1 MTDPRPEDLER
12 ALRQAL
18 RPVEPPAGFDARVM
32 QATDA
37 SRSVREHRLE
47 PRVRWLAALVDYLR
61 RPARREPRWAL
72 ASVSAAVVALAAA
85 GGLAYREHVQALRAE
100 QTRAE
105 VAEAMRIANDK
116 LDTAFRL
123 VAEETRS
130 ESDRQLN

>member
-1 MTDPRPEDLER
+1 
-12 ALRQAL
+12 
-18 RPVEPPAGFDARVM
+18 
-32 QATDA
+32 
-37 SRSVREHRLE
+37 
-47 PRVRWLAALVDYLR
+47 
-61 RPARREPRWAL
+61 
-72 ASVSAAVVALAAA
+72 VSAAVVALAAA